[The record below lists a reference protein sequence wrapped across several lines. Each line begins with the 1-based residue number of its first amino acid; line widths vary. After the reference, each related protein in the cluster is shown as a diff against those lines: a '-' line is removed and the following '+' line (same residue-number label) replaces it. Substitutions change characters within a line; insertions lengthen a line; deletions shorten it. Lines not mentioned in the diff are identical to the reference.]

1 MEAMRISRRA
11 ALGAALAAGVPA
23 TGGAQAATTLK
34 VWSHWA
40 SEPQRREFVESAGR
54 AFEAANPSVRM
65 EFTWYDKPA
74 LNAALR
80 TALRARQAA
89 DIFYAEPDQTEY
101 IENNFLADLS
111 RGVNWDNVEPWAKT
125 LWTRGG
131 GVYGVPLEAWTVEL
145 FYRPDL
151 MERVGARV
159 SPGEQLSPEAFLDL
173 VRRAR
178 AAGVTPINLG
188 VGDRPYPGA
197 FLTSETLVKLL
208 GVEDYGRLLAGQ
220 LPWTDPRVVR
230 GLTFVRSLADAGAL
244 PTNFT
249 TLRLSESTTGFHRN
263 PGALMLLMGSFYLTG
278 TFRSP
283 EQGGAGDVRYNIMKW
298 PALSGSVDPAAK
310 TLSVGGSY
318 VVNAASRAR
327 DAAIAFV
334 SSLAQP
340 AVGRRWM
347 EVNATQSGVKATAEG
362 IEGRKGEVLR
372 ELMTVNQGANY
383 AFGIP
388 AQVLAPRP
396 RETFQQVIN
405 QALPAGLL
413 TAEDAANRMSRAY

>member
-1 MEAMRISRRA
+1 MPITRRVAIA
-11 ALGAALAAGVPA
+11 AGLAAAAP
-23 TGGAQAATTLK
+23 TRTRAQSPTTLR

-40 SEPQRREFVESAGR
+40 SEPQRRDFVESAGR
-54 AFEAANPSVRM
+54 AFEAANPGVKM

-101 IENNFLADLS
+101 IDNNFLADLS
-111 RGVNWDNVEPWAKT
+111 RGVNWENVEPWAKT
-125 LWTRGG
+125 LWTRGNG
-131 GVYGVPLEAWTVEL
+131 TYGVPLEAWSVEL

-151 MERVGARV
+151 MERIGARV
-159 SPGEQLSPEAFLDL
+159 SPGDQLSPAAFLDL
-173 VRRAR
+173 VRRSR
-178 AAGVTPINLG
+178 AAGVTPISLG

-208 GVEDYGRLLAGQ
+208 GVEEYGRLLAGQ
-220 LPWTDPRVVR
+220 ASWTDPRVIR
-230 GLTFVRSLADAGAL
+230 GLTFVRQLADAGAL
-244 PTNFT
+244 PTTFT

-263 PGALMLLMGSFYLTG
+263 PGALMLLMGAFYLTG
-278 TFRSP
+278 TFRPP
-283 EQGGAGDVRYNIMKW
+283 EAGGAGDVRFHMMRW
-298 PALSGSVDPAAK
+298 PALEGAADPTAK

-340 AVGRRWM
+340 EVGRRWM
-347 EVNATQSGVKATAEG
+347 EVNATQSGIRASPDG

-372 ELMTVNQGANY
+372 ELLAMNADARFT
-383 AFGIP
+383 FGIP

-396 RETFQQVIN
+396 REVFQQVIN
-405 QALPAGLL
+405 QALPAGLI
-413 TAEDAANRMSRAY
+413 TPEEAATRMSRAF

>member
-1 MEAMRISRRA
+1 MTITRRA
-11 ALGAALAAGVPA
+11 ALGAAVAAGVARPSL
-23 TGGAQAATTLK
+23 GQATTTLR

-40 SEPQRREFVESAGR
+40 SEPQRRDFVETAGR
-54 AFEAANPSVRM
+54 AFEAAHPGLRM

-111 RGVNWDNVEPWAKT
+111 RGVNWNNVEPWART
-125 LWTRGG
+125 LWTRGSG
-131 GVYGVPLEAWTVEL
+131 IYGVPLEAWTVEL

-208 GVEDYGRLLAGQ
+208 GVDQYGKLLAGE
-220 LPWTDPRVVR
+220 LPWTDPRVLR
-230 GLTFVRSLADAGAL
+230 GLGFVRSLADAGAL

-249 TLRLSESTTGFHRN
+249 TMRLSESTTGFHRN
-263 PGALMLLMGSFYLTG
+263 PGALMLLMGSFYITG

-283 EQGGAGDVRYNIMKW
+283 EQGGAGDVRFSIMRW
-298 PALSGSVDPAAK
+298 PALPGAADPTAK

-340 AVGRRWM
+340 EVGRRWM
-347 EVNATQSGVKATAEG
+347 EVNATQSGVKATADG

-372 ELMTVNQGANY
+372 ELLAQNQGANY

-396 RETFQQVIN
+396 REVFQQVIN

-413 TAEDAANRMSRAY
+413 TPEDAAARMSRAY